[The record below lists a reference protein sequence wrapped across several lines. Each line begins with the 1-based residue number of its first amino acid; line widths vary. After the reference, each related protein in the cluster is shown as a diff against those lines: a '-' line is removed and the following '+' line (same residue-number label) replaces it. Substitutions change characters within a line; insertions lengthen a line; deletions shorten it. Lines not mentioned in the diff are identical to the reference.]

1 VAQLVFDLAAP
12 PALGRDDFFVS
23 PANATAV
30 GLVERV
36 ADWPEGKLLIVG
48 PPGSG
53 KTHLARIWAADH
65 NAAVVAAGAAQGP
78 ADRAVVVENMH
89 SIAGDRAA
97 EVAFFHFHNALRAAR
112 LPLLMT
118 AATDVRDW
126 GIGLPDLLS
135 RMQATAVARLE
146 APDDALLAALLV
158 KLFNDRQIAVAPNLI
173 QYLVPRIERSF
184 AAAHDTVALLDARA
198 LALGRPLTR
207 GLAAEVLDFRR
218 EEGE

>member
-1 VAQLVFDLAAP
+1 MAQLVFDLTAP
-12 PALGRDDFFVS
+12 PALGREDFFVS

-30 GLVERV
+30 ALVERV
-36 ADWPEGKLLIVG
+36 ADWPEGKLMLVG
-48 PPGSG
+48 PAGSG
-53 KTHLARIWAADH
+53 KTHLARIWAAE
-65 NAAVVAAGAAQGP
+65 NGAAVLPAAQARAP
-78 ADRAVVVENMH
+78 ADRATVVENLH
-89 SIAGDRAA
+89 SIAGDTQA
-97 EVAFFHFHNALRAAR
+97 EVAFFHFHNEMRAAR
-112 LPLLMT
+112 LPLLIT
-118 AATDVRDW
+118 ATTEVRDW

-135 RMQATAVARLE
+135 RLMATSVAWLQ
-146 APDDALLAALLV
+146 APDDGLLAALLV

-184 AAAHDTVALLDARA
+184 VAAHDAVALLDARA